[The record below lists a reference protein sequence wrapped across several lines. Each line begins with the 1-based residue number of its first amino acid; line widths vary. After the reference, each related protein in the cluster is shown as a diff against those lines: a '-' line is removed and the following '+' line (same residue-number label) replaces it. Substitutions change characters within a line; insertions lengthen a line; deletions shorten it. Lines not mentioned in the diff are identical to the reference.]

1 MESILLLLLLIS
13 LVLLFYRSS
22 KENMTNKDL
31 INTLNEFEKDGTSST
46 KKNSEEVYGPKTV
59 KGKSVLH
66 DYETINSDTNEV
78 SAYPDIYGPEITP
91 IPGKSS
97 EKYNEFGKGKEVHSE
112 KYNQYGKQVSDFVD
126 PNESTYQFNPDFKKA
141 FPHDKNEPQ
150 PFLTDFSKFQ
160 R

>member
-1 MESILLLLLLIS
+1 LLIS

-31 INTLNEFEKDGTSST
+31 INTLNEFEKDGTSPT

-91 IPGKSS
+91 VPGKSS
-97 EKYNEFGKGKEVHSE
+97 EKYNEL
-112 KYNQYGKQVSDFVD
+112 GKQVSDFVD
-126 PNESTYQFNPDFKKA
+126 PNEPTYQFNPDFKKA

-150 PFLTDFSKFQ
+150 PFLSDFSKFQ

>member
-31 INTLNEFEKDGTSST
+31 INTLNEFEKDGTSPT

-91 IPGKSS
+91 VP
-97 EKYNEFGKGKEVHSE
+97 GKGKEVHSE
-112 KYNQYGKQVSDFVD
+112 KYNEFGKQVSDFVD
-126 PNESTYQFNPDFKKA
+126 PNEPIYQFNPDFKKA

-150 PFLTDFSKFQ
+150 PFLSDFSKFQ

>member
-1 MESILLLLLLIS
+1 
-13 LVLLFYRSS
+13 
-22 KENMTNKDL
+22 MTNKDL
-31 INTLNEFEKDGTSST
+31 MNTLNEFEKDGTPPT

-91 IPGKSS
+91 VPGKSS
-97 EKYNEFGKGKEVHSE
+97 EKYNEFGK
-112 KYNQYGKQVSDFVD
+112 QVSDFVD
-126 PNESTYQFNPDFKKA
+126 PNEPTYQFNPDFKKA

-150 PFLTDFSKFQ
+150 PFLSDFSKFQ

>member
-1 MESILLLLLLIS
+1 
-13 LVLLFYRSS
+13 
-22 KENMTNKDL
+22 MTNKDL
-31 INTLNEFEKDGTSST
+31 INTLNEFEKDGTSPT

-91 IPGKSS
+91 VP
-97 EKYNEFGKGKEVHSE
+97 GKGKEVHSE
-112 KYNQYGKQVSDFVD
+112 KYNEHGKQVSDFVD
-126 PNESTYQFNPDFKKA
+126 PNELTYQFNPDFKKA

-150 PFLTDFSKFQ
+150 PFLSDFSKFQ

>member
-31 INTLNEFEKDGTSST
+31 INTLNEFEKDGTSPT

-91 IPGKSS
+91 VPGKSS

-112 KYNQYGKQVSDFVD
+112 KYNEFGKQVSDFVD
-126 PNESTYQFNPDFKKA
+126 PNEPTYQFNPDFKKA

-150 PFLTDFSKFQ
+150 PFLSDFSKFQ

>member
-31 INTLNEFEKDGTSST
+31 MNTLNEFEKDGTPPT

-91 IPGKSS
+91 VPGKSS
-97 EKYNEFGKGKEVHSE
+97 EKYNEFGK
-112 KYNQYGKQVSDFVD
+112 QVSDFVD
-126 PNESTYQFNPDFKKA
+126 PNEPTYQFNPDFKKA

-150 PFLTDFSKFQ
+150 PFLSDFSKFQ

>member
-1 MESILLLLLLIS
+1 
-13 LVLLFYRSS
+13 
-22 KENMTNKDL
+22 MTNKDL
-31 INTLNEFEKDGTSST
+31 MNTLNEFEKDGTPPT

-91 IPGKSS
+91 VPGKSS

-112 KYNQYGKQVSDFVD
+112 KYNEFGKGKEVHSEKYNEFGKQVSDFVD
-126 PNESTYQFNPDFKKA
+126 PNEPTYQFNPDFKKA

-150 PFLTDFSKFQ
+150 PFLSDFSKFQ

>member
-1 MESILLLLLLIS
+1 
-13 LVLLFYRSS
+13 
-22 KENMTNKDL
+22 MTNKDL
-31 INTLNEFEKDGTSST
+31 INTLNEFEKDGTPPT

-66 DYETINSDTNEV
+66 DYETITSDTNEV

-91 IPGKSS
+91 VPGKSS
-97 EKYNEFGKGKEVHSE
+97 EKYNEL
-112 KYNQYGKQVSDFVD
+112 GKQVSDFVD
-126 PNESTYQFNPDFKKA
+126 PNEPTYQFNPDFKKA

-150 PFLTDFSKFQ
+150 PFLSDFSKFQ

>member
-31 INTLNEFEKDGTSST
+31 INTLNEFEKDGTPPT

-66 DYETINSDTNEV
+66 DYETITSDTNEV

-91 IPGKSS
+91 VPGKSS
-97 EKYNEFGKGKEVHSE
+97 EKYNEL
-112 KYNQYGKQVSDFVD
+112 GKQVSDFVD
-126 PNESTYQFNPDFKKA
+126 PNEPTYQFNPDFKKA

-150 PFLTDFSKFQ
+150 PFLSDFSKFQ

>member
-31 INTLNEFEKDGTSST
+31 INTLNEFEKDGTPPT

-91 IPGKSS
+91 VPGKSS
-97 EKYNEFGKGKEVHSE
+97 EKYNEL
-112 KYNQYGKQVSDFVD
+112 GKQVSDFVD
-126 PNESTYQFNPDFKKA
+126 PNEPTYQFNPDFKKA

-150 PFLTDFSKFQ
+150 PFLSDFSKFQ